1 MSLEGVQL
9 GHYRITQFLKGGGM
23 GEVYL
28 AEDLALPRQVAIK
41 VMKTEEALYP
51 NSRMSQEAT
60 RLFQRE
66 MRAIAMLDHPN
77 ILTLHEAGEQNINRE
92 QITYMVMPY
101 CPAGSLADWIKQY
114 HSASLLSPQ
123 EVAQLLT
130 QAAEALQHAHDQ
142 RILHLDI
149 KPQNFLVRR
158 QQDPA
163 ALPSLLLADFG
174 VAKIANSTKVS
185 GTPRGTYFYMA
196 PEQLANH
203 PVPASDQY
211 ALAIMTYELL
221 TGRTPFEGALPQV
234 IFYQHSQVLP
244 DPPSTVNSSLLRMLD
259 PVILRALAKKP
270 QERFASV
277 REFSQA
283 FAVALKPEASRP
295 HQGSGGYAGATQTA
309 QEQWWQQA
317 APRFCPQC
325 GTEKTSQ
332 QKFCPKCGFSMSN
345 ESLIQLR
352 QQAVPPQSPQ
362 YQQAAPLQRQQVALQ
377 PPQRRKRGF
386 WWALLFGGIAG
397 MIDFI
402 LAYQAYFLGPI
413 LGLIVVCLIIIIAGF
428 ITVRIVLQRRMGTLT
443 GFIAGS
449 TFLAFIIIQSYLGL
463 YQPFYI
469 AWIVI
474 IVPAATPFGFIG
486 GWLGTLRGRRRRK

>member
-1 MSLEGVQL
+1 MSLEGAQL

-51 NSRMSQEAT
+51 NSQTAQEAT

-77 ILTLHEAGEQNINRE
+77 ILALHEAGEQNVNRE

-123 EVAQLLT
+123 EVAQLLM

-163 ALPSLLLADFG
+163 ALPNLLLADFG
-174 VAKIANSTKVS
+174 VAKIANSTKMS

-234 IFYQHSQVLP
+234 IFYQHSQVPP
-244 DPPSTVNSSLLRMLD
+244 DPPSTVNSSLPRVLD

-270 QERFASV
+270 EERFASV
-277 REFSQA
+277 REFSLA
-283 FAVALKPEASRP
+283 FAAALRLGADRP
-295 HQGSGGYAGATQTA
+295 KQGSGGYAGTTQTA
-309 QEQWWQQA
+309 QEQWRQQA
-317 APRFCPQC
+317 ASP
-325 GTEKTSQ
+325 
-332 QKFCPKCGFSMSN
+332 
-345 ESLIQLR
+345 R
-352 QQAVPPQSPQ
+352 QQAVPPPPPRYQQAVPPRQHRQYVPPQ
-362 YQQAAPLQRQQVALQ
+362 YQRAAPPPGQQGDWQ
-377 PPQRRKRGF
+377 PPQWRRLGF
-386 WWALLFGGIAG
+386 WWALLFGVIAG
-397 MIDFI
+397 SLDFAI
-402 LAYQAYFLGPI
+402 II
-413 LGLIVVCLIIIIAGF
+413 LGVYAYGLYSNSFLSFSIACIIPVITGFITGRIVSRKWTGTIMGIIAGL
-428 ITVRIVLQRRMGTLT
+428 V
-443 GFIAGS
+443 
-449 TFLAFIIIQSYLGL
+449 FIIEASIYYHDMPNNTATSIITSIATILG
-463 YQPFYI
+463 F
-469 AWIVI
+469 V
-474 IVPAATPFGFIG
+474 G
-486 GWLGTLRGRRRRK
+486 GWLGTLGRARRRK

>member
-1 MSLEGVQL
+1 MSLEGSQL

-51 NSRMSQEAT
+51 NSQTAQEAA

-92 QITYMVMPY
+92 QVTYMVMPY

-163 ALPSLLLADFG
+163 VLPNLLLADFG
-174 VAKIANSTKVS
+174 VAKIANSTKMS

-234 IFYQHSQVLP
+234 IFYQHSQVPP
-244 DPPSTVNSSLLRMLD
+244 DPPSTVNSSLPQVLD
-259 PVILRALAKKP
+259 PVLLRALAKKP
-270 QERFASV
+270 EERFASV

-283 FAVALKPEASRP
+283 FAAALRPGASRP
-295 HQGSGGYAGATQTA
+295 KQASGGYVGVTQTA
-309 QEQWWQQA
+309 QEQWGQQA
-317 APRFCPQC
+317 APPICPRC
-325 GTEKTSQ
+325 GTQTISQ
-332 QKFCPKCGFSMSN
+332 QKFCPKCGLNMSD
-345 ESLIQLR
+345 ELPMQPR
-352 QQAVPPQSPQ
+352 QQAVPPRSPQ
-362 YQQAAPLQRQQVALQ
+362 YQQAAPPQRQQVASQ
-377 PPQRRKRGF
+377 PSQRSKKGF
-386 WWALLFGGIAG
+386 WWSLLFGVVAG
-397 MIDFI
+397 GVDFLTERY
-402 LAYQAYFLGPI
+402 LAYSLSLVQI
-413 LGLIVVCLIIIIAGF
+413 LIIMCLIVIIAGF
-428 ITVRIVLQRRMGTLT
+428 MTGRIVLRKRMGTLT
-443 GFIAGS
+443 GLIAGI
-449 TFLAFIIIQSYLGL
+449 TFVVWPLFVYHGSFYWLFSLETGIIM
-463 YQPFYI
+463 
-469 AWIVI
+469 AV
-474 IVPAATPFGFIG
+474 ATLSGFVG
-486 GWLGTLRGRRRRK
+486 GWLGTIGRARRQK